1 LPCERTTALNI
12 CEEKDV
18 PAASNLRPMVKQMGA
33 LYDLPVTKN
42 KKPAKIFIEDVHLT
56 CSPNLGHEQ
65 Q

>member
-1 LPCERTTALNI
+1 MVKQIGALY
-12 CEEKDV
+12 D
-18 PAASNLRPMVKQMGA
+18 LLVKQMGA

-42 KKPAKIFIEDVHLT
+42 KKPPKIFIEDVHLT